1 MYSKLMFSLEYRY
14 FYQSALDKSF
24 RKAGENL
31 NINSSALVR
40 QIYKLENRLN
50 LKLFNRSSK
59 GLELT
64 PQGNLLFK
72 YVSENIHKNE
82 VFLENIYQ
90 SEDALQ
96 THITISTVETI
107 AIYFLSEVINNFQ
120 KRNKYSSF
128 EINAKKP
135 DSIID
140 DLILNKSEIGITF
153 TKELPKTLEAVFEKN
168 FPLGVLCSP
177 KHELIK
183 KDEITIVDCLTYPLV
198 FHPGTLMVWKKI
210 QREMGYSSHYIKP
223 KIISNSYAFI
233 KSYLK
238 KNTQALFFS
247 TKLGALLELNEK
259 TLVHKTVNNKTF
271 LSNNIGI
278 ITNKNHLK
286 NKKTESFINEL
297 IAFFKTIN

>member
-40 QIYKLENRLN
+40 QIYKLEDRLN

-64 PQGNLLFK
+64 AQGNLLFN
-72 YVSENIHKNE
+72 YVSENIEKNE
-82 VFLENIYQ
+82 SFLENIYQ
-90 SEDALQ
+90 SEDIIE

-107 AIYFLSEVINNFQ
+107 AIYFLSSVINDFQ
-120 KRNKYSSF
+120 KNNKYSTF

-135 DSIID
+135 DSITD

-153 TKELPKTLEAVFEKN
+153 TKELPKTLEVVFEKN

-177 KHELIK
+177 DHELAK
-183 KDEITIVDCLTYPLV
+183 KDNITIVDCLTYPLV

-223 KIISNSYAFI
+223 KIISNAYAFI

-247 TKLGALLELNEK
+247 TKLGALLELSEK
-259 TLVHKTVNNKTF
+259 SLIHKTVNNKTF

-297 IAFFKTIN
+297 IAFFKKIN

>member
-1 MYSKLMFSLEYRY
+1 MFSLEYRY

-278 ITNKNHLK
+278 ITNKNHLQ
-286 NKKTESFINEL
+286 NKKTEIFINEL
-297 IAFFKTIN
+297 IKFFTTIK

>member
-1 MYSKLMFSLEYRY
+1 MFSLEYRY

-40 QIYKLENRLN
+40 QIYKLEDRLN

-64 PQGNLLFK
+64 AQGNLLYN
-72 YVSENIHKNE
+72 YVAESIEKNE
-82 VFLENIYQ
+82 KFLQNIYQ
-90 SEDALQ
+90 SDENFE

-107 AIYFLSEVINNFQ
+107 AIYFLSTVIKNFQ
-120 KRNKYSSF
+120 QQNKFTTF

-140 DLILNKSEIGITF
+140 DLILDKSNIGITF
-153 TKELPKTLEAVFEKN
+153 AKDIPKSLEILFEKN
-168 FPLGVLCSP
+168 FPLGILCSP
-177 KHELIK
+177 NHELTK
-183 KDEITIVDCLTYPLV
+183 KNKISILDCLTYPLV
-198 FHPGTLMVWKKI
+198 FHPGTLTVWKKI

-247 TKLGALLELNEK
+247 TKLGALLEISEK
-259 TLVHKTVNNKTF
+259 SLIHKSVDNKTF

-278 ITNKNHLK
+278 IVNKSFLQ
-286 NKKTESFINEL
+286 NKKTELFIENL
-297 IAFFKTIN
+297 INFFKTIN

>member
-1 MYSKLMFSLEYRY
+1 MFSLEYRY

-198 FHPGTLMVWKKI
+198 FHPGTLTVWKKI

-223 KIISNSYAFI
+223 TIISNSYAFI

-278 ITNKNHLK
+278 ITNKNHLQ
-286 NKKTESFINEL
+286 NKKTEIFINEL
-297 IAFFKTIN
+297 IKFFTTIK

>member
-1 MYSKLMFSLEYRY
+1 MFSLEYRY

-90 SEDALQ
+90 SEDTLQ

-153 TKELPKTLEAVFEKN
+153 TKELPKTLEVVFEKN

-177 KHELIK
+177 DHELAK
-183 KDEITIVDCLTYPLV
+183 KDNITIVDCLTYPLV
-198 FHPGTLMVWKKI
+198 FHPGTLMIWKKI

-278 ITNKNHLK
+278 ITNKNHLQ
-286 NKKTESFINEL
+286 NKKTEVFINEL
-297 IAFFKTIN
+297 IKFFTTIK

>member
-1 MYSKLMFSLEYRY
+1 VFSLEYRY

-50 LKLFNRSSK
+50 IKLFNRSSK

-153 TKELPKTLEAVFEKN
+153 TKEIPKTLEAVFEKN
-168 FPLGVLCSP
+168 FPLGILCSP
-177 KHELIK
+177 KHELIE
-183 KDEITIVDCLTYPLV
+183 KDEITIIDCLTYPLV
-198 FHPGTLMVWKKI
+198 FHPGTLTVWKTI

-223 KIISNSYAFI
+223 TIISNSYAFI

-278 ITNKNHLK
+278 ITNKNHLQ
-286 NKKTESFINEL
+286 NKKTEVFINEL
-297 IAFFKTIN
+297 IKFFTTIK

>member
-1 MYSKLMFSLEYRY
+1 MFSLEYRY

-50 LKLFNRSSK
+50 IKLFNRSSK

-64 PQGNLLFK
+64 PKGNLLFK
-72 YVSENIHKNE
+72 HVDESIEKNE
-82 VFLENIYQ
+82 KFLQNIYQ
-90 SEDALQ
+90 SDENFE

-107 AIYFLSEVINNFQ
+107 AIYFLSKVIKDFQ
-120 KRNKYSSF
+120 QENKSTTF

-140 DLILNKSEIGITF
+140 DLILNISNIGITF
-153 TKELPKTLEAVFEKN
+153 TKDIPKSLAILFEKN
-168 FPLGVLCSP
+168 FPLGILCSP
-177 KHELIK
+177 NHELAK
-183 KDEITIVDCLTYPLV
+183 KNKITILDCLTYPLV
-198 FHPGTLMVWKKI
+198 FHPGTLTIWKKI

-223 KIISNSYAFI
+223 RIISNSYAFI

-247 TKLGALLELNEK
+247 TKLGALLELSEK
-259 TLVHKTVNNKTF
+259 SLIHKSVDNKTF
-271 LSNNIGI
+271 IANNIGI
-278 ITNKNHLK
+278 IVNKSFLQD
-286 NKKTESFINEL
+286 KKTEFFIKNL
-297 IAFFKTIN
+297 IKIFETIN